1 MIPLFHRKT
10 YNIYSSMNRS
20 SKILSLVPQ
29 DSYIIYQEIA
39 EKMGLSRKTWYIV
52 DMLIGALIIVAIPF
66 FTKPK
71 LDAELKSK

>member
-1 MIPLFHRKT
+1 
-10 YNIYSSMNRS
+10 MNRS

-29 DSYIIYQEIA
+29 DSYITYQEIA

-52 DMLIGALIIVAIPF
+52 DMLIGALIIVAILF

-71 LDAELKSK
+71 PDAELKSK